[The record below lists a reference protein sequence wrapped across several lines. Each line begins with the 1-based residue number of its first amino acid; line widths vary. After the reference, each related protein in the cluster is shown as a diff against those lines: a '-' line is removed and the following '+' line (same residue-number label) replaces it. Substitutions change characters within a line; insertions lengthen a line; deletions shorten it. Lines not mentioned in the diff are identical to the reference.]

1 MLYVHNTINVFICI
15 HLLVILGAVLHARA
29 RAATFE
35 DNVHHDAART
45 NKGLGRISTPAFQ
58 FIGAFTFEKPTENQ

>member
-1 MLYVHNTINVFICI
+1 MLYVHNTIDVFICI

-45 NKGLGRISTPAFQ
+45 NKAHQYLSISVYRGFY
-58 FIGAFTFEKPTENQ
+58 I